1 MTSLKSLGVC
11 MAALAT
17 AAAITVRGETASKP
31 TQAGQQATAIFAG
44 GCFWCMEP
52 PFDAIDGVVSTT
64 SGYTGGQTKN
74 PTYEQVSEGRTGHT
88 EAIRVAYDPSKIT
101 YEKLLEV
108 FWRNIDP
115 LDGGGQ
121 FCDRGPQYRAGIF
134 YQSEDERRLA
144 EQSKEKVAG
153 RVSGRIATE
162 ITAAGPFYEAEAYHQ
177 DYYKKNPVRYKFY
190 KWNCGRDQRL
200 EKIWGKLPTS

>member
-1 MTSLKSLGVC
+1 MTIRKRLAAGA
-11 MAALAT
+11 AALAASAVL
-17 AAAITVRGETASKP
+17 AAA
-31 TQAGQQATAIFAG
+31 AGSAQSPQHATAIFAG

-52 PFDAIDGVVSTT
+52 PFDALDGVLSTT

-74 PTYEQVSEGRTGHT
+74 PTYEQVSEGRTGHS
-88 EAIRVAYDPSKIT
+88 EAIRVVYDPAKIS

-134 YQSEDERRLA
+134 FQSEDERKLA
-144 EQSKEKVAG
+144 VASKAKVASKLSG
-153 RVSGRIATE
+153 RVVTE
-162 ITAAGPFYEAEAYHQ
+162 IVPAGPFYEAEGYHQ
-177 DYYKKNPVRYKFY
+177 DYYKKNPVRYKMY

-200 EKIWGKLPTS
+200 EKIWGQSSSK